1 MDIPH
6 QRLVYFRVT
15 LESGSV
21 RQAAARLDIAPS
33 AVSRQLNLLEE
44 ALGATL
50 LERKR
55 SGIRP
60 TPVGEMLLEYCER
73 RGALDES
80 FITSLEAYQR
90 LETGT
95 VSLVVG
101 EGFVGD
107 LIAKPLREFTE
118 RYTGIQLD
126 IHLAGTSGI
135 IEAIIDEQA
144 HIGLMF
150 HERTHHQLRFW
161 VSSPQPL
168 MAILPPEHPL
178 AERAEPLTLA
188 QLSEEPMAMWDPSH
202 QVRQMVDQAFH
213 QARLRPR
220 MSMNTN
226 SMAVLAQYVRS
237 GMGITLLPAFAVARD
252 LEAGTLVARPVDDP
266 LFLRS
271 QAHMVTRIGRQQP
284 KASVLLLRHLQ
295 RWMQAFRGAAV
306 PSLESAAAGGDQ
318 PTPLP

>member
-33 AVSRQLNLLEE
+33 AVSRQLTLLEE

-80 FITSLEAYQR
+80 FITSLEDYHR

>member
-135 IEAIIDEQA
+135 IESIIDEQA

>member
-33 AVSRQLNLLEE
+33 AVSRQISLLED
-44 ALGATL
+44 ALGAKL
-50 LERKR
+50 LERQR

-60 TPVGEMLLEYCER
+60 TPEGEMLLEYCER

-80 FITSLEAYQR
+80 FIASLEAYQR

-95 VSLVVG
+95 VALVAG

-118 RYTGIQLD
+118 RHTGIQLD

-135 IEAIIDEQA
+135 IDAVVTDQA

-161 VSSPQPL
+161 TSSPQPL
-168 MAILPPEHPL
+168 MAILPPDHPL
-178 AERAEPLTLA
+178 AAQQQPLTLV
-188 QLSEEPMAMWDPSH
+188 QLSAEPMAMWDPSH
-202 QVRQMVDQAFH
+202 GVRRMVDQAFQ
-213 QARLRPR
+213 QARIHPR
-220 MSMNTN
+220 TAMNTN
-226 SMAVLAQYVRS
+226 SMAILAQYVRS

-252 LEAGTLVARPVDDP
+252 LAEGRLVARAVDDP
-266 LFLRS
+266 LFQRS
-271 QAHMVTRIGRQQP
+271 QAHMVTRVGRQQP
-284 KASVLLLRHLQ
+284 KASVLLLRHLA
-295 RWMQAFRGAAV
+295 RWMQAFRCGT
-306 PSLESAAAGGDQ
+306 PLPPGQDQ

>member
-33 AVSRQLNLLEE
+33 AVSRQLTLLEE

>member
-1 MDIPH
+1 VDIPH

-33 AVSRQLNLLEE
+33 AVSRQISLLED

-50 LERKR
+50 IERKR
-55 SGIRP
+55 TGIRP

-80 FITSLEAYQR
+80 FIASLEAYQR

-107 LIAKPLREFTE
+107 LVAKPLREFTE
-118 RYTGIQLD
+118 RYTGIQID

-135 IEAIIDEQA
+135 IEAVINEQA

-178 AERAEPLTLA
+178 AEETKPLTLA
-188 QLSEEPMAMWDPSH
+188 QLSEAPMAMWDPSH
-202 QVRQMVDQAFH
+202 QVRHMVDEAFH

-220 MSMNTN
+220 MAMNTN
-226 SMAVLAQYVRS
+226 SMAILAQYVRS
-237 GMGITLLPAFAVARD
+237 GMGITLLPAFAVAAD
-252 LEAGTLVARPVDDP
+252 LAEGRLVARPVDDP
-266 LFLRS
+266 LFQRS

-284 KASVLLLRHLQ
+284 KASILLLRHLQ
-295 RWMQAFRGAAV
+295 RWMQAFRGVDPA
-306 PSLESAAAGGDQ
+306 P
-318 PTPLP
+318 PTPASDEARP

>member
-21 RQAAARLDIAPS
+21 RRAAARLDIAPS
-33 AVSRQLNLLEE
+33 AVSRQIALLEE

-50 LERKR
+50 MERQR
-55 SGIRP
+55 HGIRP

-80 FITSLEAYQR
+80 FIASLEAYQR

-95 VSLVVG
+95 VALVVG

-107 LIAKPLREFTE
+107 LIASPLREFTE
-118 RYTGIQLD
+118 RYAGIQLD
-126 IHLAGTSGI
+126 IHLASTTGI
-135 IEAIIDEQA
+135 IEAIVEDQA

-150 HERTHHQLRFW
+150 HERIHPQLRFW
-161 VSSPQPL
+161 TSSRQPL
-168 MAILPPEHPL
+168 MAILPPQHPL
-178 AERAEPLTLA
+178 ATQSTPLTLA
-188 QLSEEPMAMWDPSH
+188 QLSEEPMAMWESGH
-202 QVRQMVDQAFH
+202 GVRQMVDQAFQ
-213 QARLRPR
+213 QARIRPR
-220 MSMNTN
+220 LVTNTN
-226 SMAVLAQYVRS
+226 SMVVLAQYVRS

-252 LEAGTLVARPVDDP
+252 LEAGTLVARSVDDP
-266 LFLRS
+266 LFQRS
-271 QAHMVTRIGRQQP
+271 QAHMVTRVGRQQP

-295 RWMQAFRGAAV
+295 HWMQAFRDT
-306 PSLESAAAGGDQ
+306 PSAGC
-318 PTPLP
+318 

>member
-6 QRLVYFRVT
+6 QRLAYFRVT

-21 RQAAARLDIAPS
+21 RRAAARLDIAPS
-33 AVSRQLNLLEE
+33 AVSRQIALLEE

-50 LERKR
+50 MERHR
-55 SGIRP
+55 DGIRP

-73 RGALDES
+73 RQSLDES
-80 FITSLEAYQR
+80 FIASLEAYQR

-107 LIAKPLREFTE
+107 LITSPLREFTE
-118 RYTGIQLD
+118 RYAGIRLD
-126 IHLAGTSGI
+126 IHLAGTTEI
-135 IEAIIDEQA
+135 IESIVEDRA

-150 HERTHHQLRFW
+150 HERTHPQLRFW
-161 VSSPQPL
+161 TSSYQPL
-168 MAILPPEHPL
+168 MAILPPDHPL
-178 AERAEPLTLA
+178 AGQRTPLTLT
-188 QLSEEPMAMWDPSH
+188 QLVDLPMAMWDPSH
-202 QVRQMVDQAFH
+202 GVRLMVDQAFQ

-220 MSMNTN
+220 LAMNTN
-226 SMAVLAQYVRS
+226 SMVVLAQYVRS

-252 LEAGTLVARPVDDP
+252 LEAGTLVAKRVDDP

-271 QAHMVTRIGRQQP
+271 QAHMVTRVGRQQP

-295 RWMQAFRGAAV
+295 RWMQAFRDAARKDG
-306 PSLESAAAGGDQ
+306 ESVSGDER
-318 PTPLP
+318 